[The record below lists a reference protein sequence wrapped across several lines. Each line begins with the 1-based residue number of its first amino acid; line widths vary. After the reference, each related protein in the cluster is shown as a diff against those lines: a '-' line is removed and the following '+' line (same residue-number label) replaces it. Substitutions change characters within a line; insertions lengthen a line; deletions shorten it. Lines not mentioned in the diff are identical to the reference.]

1 MTVIRLEAVD
11 TSKYAPRIEPLDSV
25 AFGPGPDLHEPV
37 PLRESILVITIASCF
52 AGGVKGPNFHETAR
66 KTLREGSPEDLRRS
80 AWSQIIPCLRTNEWL
95 RLIKDEGLSWRRAAT
110 ILRAINLDFGW
121 LAGPVNDQATDH
133 QVVPE
138 AKTRT
143 KKRNIGPTDGRTK
156 EPLLDKADQDR
167 NRAVREIR

>member
-25 AFGPGPDLHEPV
+25 AFAPGPDLHDPV
-37 PLRESILVITIASCF
+37 PLRESILGITIASCF
-52 AGGVKGPNFHETAR
+52 AGGVKGPNFRETAR

-95 RLIKDEGLSWRRAAT
+95 RLIQDEGLSWRRAAT

-133 QVVPE
+133 QVVAG
-138 AKTRT
+138 AKTQTENRT
-143 KKRNIGPTDGRTK
+143 ISPKD
-156 EPLLDKADQDR
+156 
-167 NRAVREIR
+167 